1 MDYGDESYRP
11 TGAEESS
18 LLLLLLMSSLVN
30 RYSPPSCSQKDQG
43 ELKVARTAS
52 HHNAPYLFLVA
63 RSERQSP
70 FSLTGALGASL
81 FSSPNVLAS
90 S

>member
-1 MDYGDESYRP
+1 MDYGVEIGRP
-11 TGAEESS
+11 TGTEESS
-18 LLLLLLMSSLVN
+18 LLLLLLTSSLVN
-30 RYSPPSCSQKDQG
+30 RYSPPYCSQKDQG

-52 HHNAPYLFLVA
+52 RHNAPYTFLAA

-70 FSLTGALGASL
+70 FSLTEALCASL